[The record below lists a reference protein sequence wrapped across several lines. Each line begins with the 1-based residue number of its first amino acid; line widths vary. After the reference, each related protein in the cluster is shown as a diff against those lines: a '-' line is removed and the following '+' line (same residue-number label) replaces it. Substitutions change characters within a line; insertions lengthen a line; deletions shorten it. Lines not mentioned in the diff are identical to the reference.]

1 MTRCVS
7 ATLRPVGVVL
17 ALALLPASGAAQSKP
32 SSPTYPTPAPIAPT
46 TQAPPKDP
54 PLEKPSQAAPAEQK
68 PAPRKPAVRKP
79 AARPPATRPES
90 QKTPAA
96 TFPAE
101 APKPGTPKDFR
112 VPEPKRFT
120 LPNGLQVA
128 LVQWGT
134 MPKVRVTLSMRTG
147 NAFEKADEV
156 WLADLT
162 GDLLLEGTK
171 TRTAAQISEE
181 AARMGGAITVSV
193 GGDTTTIGGDVLTE
207 YGAQMVDLVADV
219 VRHPAFPESELP
231 RLKAN
236 MLRNLAVALTQPQ
249 QIAMQKFR
257 AVMYGDHP
265 YGRVFP
271 TEEMVKGFTPDQVRG
286 FYKQS
291 YGAGRSRLYVVG
303 RFDAAPVEAA
313 IRKAF
318 EAWDRG
324 AEAEQP
330 PATPTTTRTVHI
342 VDRPGAPQST
352 IILGVPTV
360 DPSNEDFI
368 PLTVMD
374 ALLGGAFASRITKN
388 IREDKGYTY
397 SPTSDLSVRFRDAYW
412 VENAD
417 VTTTVTG
424 PSLKEIFAEID
435 RLQAEPPSPAELTGI
450 QNYLAG
456 TYVLQNS
463 SRAGITNQL
472 AYMDLHGLPP
482 TYASTYV
489 KQVYAVTP
497 EQVSA
502 MARKHLVDERALIV
516 IVGDRKVI
524 EEQVKGFGEIA
535 ADR

>member
-1 MTRCVS
+1 MTR
-7 ATLRPVGVVL
+7 TRLGL
-17 ALALLPASGAAQSKP
+17 ALCAAALAA
-32 SSPTYPTPAPIAPT
+32 AIAGVHG
-46 TQAPPKDP
+46 QAPAAP
-54 PLEKPSQAAPAEQK
+54 PATPDLEKPSTQK
-68 PAPRKPAVRKP
+68 PAPQSPSTQKPATQTPAPQKP
-79 AARPPATRPES
+79 AAPALDS
-90 QKTPAA
+90 A

-101 APKPGTPKDFR
+101 PPKPAAPRDFA
-112 VPEPKRFT
+112 VPEPKRFM
-120 LPNGLQVA
+120 LDNGLQVA

-134 MPKVRVTLSMRTG
+134 MPKVRVSLRVRTG

-162 GDLLLEGTK
+162 GDLIREGTT

-181 AARMGGAITVSV
+181 AARMGGALDVSV
-193 GGDTTTIGGDVLTE
+193 GEDTTTLGGDVLSE
-207 YGAQMVDLVADV
+207 YGRQMVELVADV
-219 VRHPAFPESELP
+219 VRHPKFPESELE

-236 MLRNLAVALTQPQ
+236 MLRNLAVALSQPQ
-249 QIAMQKFR
+249 QLAMQKFR

-271 TEEMVKGFTPDQVRG
+271 TDALVKGYTLERSRK
-286 FYKQS
+286 FYEQT

-303 RFDAAPVEAA
+303 RFDATAVEAA

-318 EAWDRG
+318 AGWDKGPEA
-324 AEAEQP
+324 APVP
-330 PATPTTTRTVHI
+330 PKPTSSRAVYV

-352 IILGVPTV
+352 ILLGVPTV
-360 DPSNEDFI
+360 DPSHADFI

-374 ALLGGAFASRITKN
+374 TLLGGAFASRITRN

-397 SPTSDLSVRFRDAYW
+397 SPGSDISVRYRDAYW

-424 PSLKEIFAEID
+424 PSIKEILGEID
-435 RLQAEPPSPAELTGI
+435 RLQSEPPPADELHGI

-463 SRAGITNQL
+463 SRGGIANQL
-472 AYMDLHGLPP
+472 YYMDLHGLPP
-482 TYASTYV
+482 SYASTYV

-497 EQVSA
+497 EQVSE
-502 MARKHLVDERALIV
+502 MATKHLQDERATIV

-524 EEQVKGFGEIA
+524 EEQLKGFGPIV
-535 ADR
+535 DK